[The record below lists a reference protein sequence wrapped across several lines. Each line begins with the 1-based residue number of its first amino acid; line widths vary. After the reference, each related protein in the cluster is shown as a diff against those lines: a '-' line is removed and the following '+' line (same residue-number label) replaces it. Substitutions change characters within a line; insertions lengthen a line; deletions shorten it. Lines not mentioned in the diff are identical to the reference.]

1 MTIFYIKDGSDVYEM
16 TATTEVQFSYQG
28 QPTKFKVESGATI
41 TDHYTLS
48 NATASFNGI
57 VTSVILLSNGEDQ
70 LSPKQ
75 YIEGLRAL
83 QISKRPFT
91 VYLDDKLTPIKNC
104 LFTMIDGS
112 KSVDDGLSS
121 WRMRLGFEQIRLED
135 RAQEGVLQ
143 VQPSTEVLNG
153 VSSKNDAGNTQA
165 KETPTT
171 RSIFRTTGES
181 GQRIFRES
189 LGVLNSGG
197 FDNVTGGG

>member
-1 MTIFYIKDGSDVYEM
+1 MAIFYIKDGSNVYEM
-16 TATTEVQFSYQG
+16 TATTEVQFSYTG

-41 TDHYTLS
+41 TDHYNIS

-57 VTSVILLSNGEDQ
+57 ITSVVLLSNGDNQ

-75 YIEGLRAL
+75 YIEGLRSL

-104 LFTMIDGS
+104 LFTTIDGS
-112 KSVDDGLSS
+112 KGVDDGLSS

-135 RAQEGVLQ
+135 RAQEGILE

-153 VSSKNDAGNTQA
+153 VSSKTDAGNTQA
-165 KETPTT
+165 KEKELPTSVI
-171 RSIFRTTGES
+171 RGAAEGGVNI
-181 GQRIFRES
+181 IREA
-189 LGVLNSGG
+189 
-197 FDNVTGGG
+197 FGGGS